1 MIIPFILYKW
11 LILHVP
17 FQYVWGNLTFMQS
30 LTTYGTGFSWYVS
43 AIWVYYLLAPYFK
56 KLIDRLT
63 WKQNFGV
70 MALMVVFSVAF
81 WKTNTLII
89 IIARIPVVYL
99 GMMLGKLDD
108 SYRFSGKQIAF
119 IEFLIIPGLIL
130 IVLFKAFFP
139 HLLWTHG
146 LYWYPSL
153 LIVPA
158 YCLNISF
165 VLYALRN
172 LRLGEILNKIL
183 NVLGANTFEL
193 FLVHI
198 FIDDILMEVYK
209 DYPNQRLVWIIGT
222 LAIVPGVL
230 LLKKCISLVNQ
241 IRSAHHVAT
250 ES

>member
-1 MIIPFILYKW
+1 
-11 LILHVP
+11 
-17 FQYVWGNLTFMQS
+17 
-30 LTTYGTGFSWYVS
+30 
-43 AIWVYYLLAPYFK
+43 
-56 KLIDRLT
+56 
-63 WKQNFGV
+63 
-70 MALMVVFSVAF
+70 
-81 WKTNTLII
+81 
-89 IIARIPVVYL
+89 
-99 GMMLGKLDD
+99 GMMFGKLDD

-119 IEFLIIPGLIL
+119 IEFLIVPGLIL

-158 YCLNISF
+158 YCFNISF
-165 VLYALRN
+165 VLHALRN
-172 LRLGEILNKIL
+172 IRLGEILTKIL

-198 FIDDILMEVYK
+198 FIDDVLMEVYK

-230 LLKKCISLVNQ
+230 LLKKGVSFVNQ
-241 IRSAHHVAT
+241 IRSNHHVAA

>member
-1 MIIPFILYKW
+1 MNIKDYKNFP
-11 LILHVP
+11 V
-17 FQYVWGNLTFMQS
+17 
-30 LTTYGTGFSWYVS
+30 TT
-43 AIWVYYLLAPYFK
+43 
-56 KLIDRLT
+56 
-63 WKQNFGV
+63 
-70 MALMVVFSVAF
+70 
-81 WKTNTLII
+81 
-89 IIARIPVVYL
+89 
-99 GMMLGKLDD
+99 
-108 SYRFSGKQIAF
+108 
-119 IEFLIIPGLIL
+119 GLIL
-130 IVLFKAFFP
+130 IS
-139 HLLWTHG
+139 G
-146 LYWYPSL
+146 
-153 LIVPA
+153 IV
-158 YCLNISF
+158 YLISF